1 MCIRDRDLTEDQ
13 WQALASKVAE
23 GLKGEMNVV
32 DCYDSKLNW
41 KKIEIIYG
49 LKDKDG

>member
-1 MCIRDRDLTEDQ
+1 MEFNSQDLTEDQ
-13 WQALASKVAE
+13 WQELASKVAE

-32 DCYDSKLNW
+32 DCYDAKLNW

-49 LKDKDG
+49 HKDKDG